1 MQMLHAPEAP
11 CLGASQ
17 GYQEY
22 QKQRSKQEPLFKKMQ
37 KAFKSKDEEAEQEK
51 LEQYKKT
58 LQPTKLRTVGR
69 QPAPYC
75 TSPPAPYSD
84 PAAHASIWGCADL
97 KATGPYSPKIL
108 CTGG

>member
-1 MQMLHAPEAP
+1 MRMLHAPEAP
-11 CLGASQ
+11 CLDASQ

-69 QPAPYC
+69 QPATAPALQ
-75 TSPPAPYSD
+75 PP
-84 PAAHASIWGCADL
+84 
-97 KATGPYSPKIL
+97 TQIL
-108 CTGG
+108 LHMLGLC